1 MGVSKKDKKEV
12 VPPQPAWRQRLAEH
26 WPILL
31 LAVLGLLWSLSFW
44 RHFTFPNSD
53 YFSFVGTGR
62 AWLSLRIPDTMK
74 RAPVFAVIAGLLS
87 MVFSHPGTQL
97 AATELYNAL
106 LLPVSMVLFYLVG
119 RELLGR
125 PAAMLTAFLAGISP
139 WMVRMSSEALAEMTL
154 VVLFAAAVLCI
165 ARGRMGWAY
174 VFAMLASITRW
185 DMAGLLPAVALA
197 DLGRNRRLRPMLW
210 KAALASMPFLLCMV
224 ITKIQLSGAEK
235 GAHYLQVL
243 AQERQFAL
251 REDLHTYWK
260 IMTAWVNAPLLPRTA
275 GEVDTVKRV
284 NLAVYR
290 YTAIGLGLAFV
301 WGSVYGLIKR
311 RWEVLAIL
319 VAGVPYV
326 LVHAVYPYREARFCV
341 PMAWAG
347 LVIAVY
353 GAKSVLDLA
362 REDWRAWSYVKP
374 VLQVVA
380 AGFFVVWAVRVG
392 YTLTYG
398 IEKKAC
404 PGIGTIVCWSTA
416 IAVVGYLGHEWLRAG
431 RAGLHWVVVPAFLI
445 LAVVSSGIEV
455 AAVMGDGK
463 VLTSFKTLSLW
474 FKESARPDDRMV
486 TNMPGYLPIYTG
498 LPKDRFVHTAA
509 ITREA
514 APDLPAFVRECRR
527 MGVTLIAW
535 DSGLANNTQDRY
547 YQLWG
552 LDRITPLGRPL
563 EGERI
568 RQIGPCR
575 LVHLIPNEWPYIAV
589 WRITPPD

>member
-1 MGVSKKDKKEV
+1 MSVSKRGKKEV
-12 VPPQPAWRQRLAEH
+12 VALPLAWRERLAEH

-62 AWLSLRIPDTMK
+62 AWLSFRIPDTMK
-74 RAPVFAVIAGLLS
+74 RAPVFSVIAGLLG
-87 MVFSHPGTQL
+87 MVFPHPGTQL
-97 AATELYNAL
+97 GAMEMYNAL
-106 LLPVSMVLFYLVG
+106 LLPVSMILFYLLG

-125 PAAMLTAFLAGISP
+125 PAAMVTAVLAGISP
-139 WMVRMSSEALAEMTL
+139 WMVRASSEALAEMTL
-154 VVLFAAAVLCI
+154 VVLFAAAVLCV

-197 DLGRNRRLRPMLW
+197 DLGRNRKLRSMLW
-210 KAALASMPFLLCMV
+210 KAALASVPFLLCMV

-243 AQERQFAL
+243 SKERQFAL

-260 IMTAWVNAPLLPRTA
+260 IMSAWVNAPLLPRTA
-275 GEVDTVKRV
+275 GEVDMVKRV
-284 NLAVYR
+284 NLAVFR
-290 YTAIGLGLAFV
+290 CTAIGLGLAFV
-301 WGSVYGLIKR
+301 GGSVCGVMRR
-311 RWEVLAIL
+311 RWEIPAML

-347 LVIAVY
+347 LIIAVY
-353 GAKSVLDLA
+353 GAKSVLDLV
-362 REDWRAWSYVKP
+362 RKKWRAWPYAKP
-374 VLQVVA
+374 ALEVVA
-380 AGFFVVWAVRVG
+380 AGFSVVWAIRVG
-392 YTLTYG
+392 HTLTYG

-404 PGIGTIVCWSTA
+404 PGIGTMVCWSAA
-416 IAVVGYLGHEWLRAG
+416 IAVAGYLGYEWLRAA
-431 RAGLHWVVVPAFLI
+431 RPGLHWVVVPAFLV
-445 LAVVSSGIEV
+445 LAGVSSGIEV

-474 FKESARPDDRMV
+474 FKENARPDDRMV

-498 LPKDRFVHTAA
+498 LPKDRFVHTGS
-509 ITREA
+509 ITPEA

-535 DSGLANNTQDRY
+535 DSGLANNTKDRY

-552 LDRITPLGRPL
+552 LDRITPLGWPL

-568 RQIGPCR
+568 SQIGPCR
-575 LVHLIPNEWPYIAV
+575 LVHLIPDEWPSIAV
-589 WRITPPD
+589 WRITPAE